1 MYARNKERDGYPV
14 ADSAT
19 RRQHRPFFPEEGE
32 EASGNQEG
40 YIRHRH
46 PEYRYNHPGQ
56 RESLCEVQPLSL
68 YFFMPHDSHF
78 LIFRS
83 KFLRDLIAA
92 IGGTVVNDDK
102 LNI

>member
-1 MYARNKERDGYPV
+1 
-14 ADSAT
+14 
-19 RRQHRPFFPEEGE
+19 
-32 EASGNQEG
+32 
-40 YIRHRH
+40 
-46 PEYRYNHPGQ
+46 
-56 RESLCEVQPLSL
+56 
-68 YFFMPHDSHF
+68 MPHDSHF